1 MSPQS
6 QSTVRV
12 TCAPE
17 RLVPRETNP
26 RKHYPPAGAEP
37 VEIARTPHIERL
49 LATGDLIDAGAP
61 PPAAADAVAAPVKPA
76 AKKAKE

>member
-1 MSPQS
+1 MSQT
-6 QSTVRV
+6 TVRV

-26 RKHYPPAGAEP
+26 RKHYPPAGDEP

-49 LATGDLIDAGAP
+49 LVTGDLIDADVKPVKSAP
-61 PPAAADAVAAPVKPA
+61 P
-76 AKKAKE
+76 KAKG

>member
-1 MSPQS
+1 MSQT
-6 QSTVRV
+6 TVRV

-26 RKHYPPAGAEP
+26 RKHYPAAGDEP

-49 LATGDLIDAGAP
+49 LVTGDLIDA
-61 PPAAADAVAAPVKPA
+61 DTKPVKSVPT
-76 AKKAKE
+76 KAKG